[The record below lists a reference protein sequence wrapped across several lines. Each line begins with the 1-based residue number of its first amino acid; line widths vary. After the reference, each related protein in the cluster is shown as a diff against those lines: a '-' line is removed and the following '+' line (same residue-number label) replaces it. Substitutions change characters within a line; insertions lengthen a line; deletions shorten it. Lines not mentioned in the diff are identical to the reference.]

1 MSFSTSKK
9 AMDFTG
15 ERYVPSEH
23 GIIKYE
29 HLHRYAAARDFCTNK
44 AVLDIASGEG
54 YGAALLAGSAKTVIG
69 VDIDS
74 ESVGHAK
81 ERYAAH
87 DNLQF
92 EVGSCAQI
100 PILTSSIEVVTS
112 FETIEHHDQH
122 EEMMQEICRVLKPEG
137 MLIISSPNKLTY
149 SDEPNYQ
156 NDYHVKE
163 LYYQELETLLG
174 KYFKH
179 VCIYGQRIA
188 SASFLT
194 PLEEE
199 VSANSELTSFTNGP
213 EGLSQ
218 SIVSLRSPIY
228 FLATCSNL
236 ALQPIPASTY
246 LEADDD
252 LYSQTVI
259 QIASVINAERQ
270 MQAELQQTQAEFQKA
285 QSELQQTQAEFQK
298 AQSELQ
304 RTQAEF
310 QKAQSEL
317 QRTQVELQ
325 SAYTVIERFKK
336 SKLWKVRE
344 LLHRYL

>member
-1 MSFSTSKK
+1 MSFSTSGK
-9 AMDFTG
+9 AMNFTG

-23 GIIKYE
+23 GVIKYE
-29 HLHRYAAARDFCTNK
+29 HLHRYAAAQVFCTDK
-44 AVLDIASGEG
+44 VVLDIASGEG
-54 YGAALLAGSAKTVIG
+54 YGAALLSGSAKTVIG

-74 ESVGHAK
+74 ASVGHAQEK
-81 ERYAAH
+81 YVDQ

-92 EVGSCAQI
+92 KVGSCAQI
-100 PILTSSIEVVTS
+100 PVPTDSIEVVTS

-122 EEMMQEICRVLKPEG
+122 EEMMQEIRRVLKPEG

-149 SDEPNYQ
+149 SDEPNYH

-163 LYYQELETLLG
+163 LYYQELDALLG
-174 KYFKH
+174 QYFQH

-194 PLEEE
+194 PLEEIFCDN
-199 VSANSELTSFTNGP
+199 SALTSFTNGP
-213 EGLSQ
+213 KGLSQ
-218 SIVSLRSPIY
+218 SVVSLRSPMY
-228 FLATCSNL
+228 FFATCSNS

-252 LYSQTVI
+252 LYSQTII
-259 QIASVINAERQ
+259 QVSSVVSAEKQ
-270 MQAELQQTQAEFQKA
+270 MQV
-285 QSELQQTQAEFQK
+285 
-298 AQSELQ
+298 ELQ
-304 RTQAEF
+304 RTQVDF
-310 QKAQSEL
+310 QKSQSEL

-325 SAYTVIERFKK
+325 SAYTTIERFKK